1 MKNDFTPF
9 KIGTVFNPINIKAEI
24 PKYRFVK
31 ILYPSRLNAMALDPS
46 KITYNNNL
54 QYSPGEILF
63 KVKIYKEII
72 IEVADSPK
80 FDISE
85 TSHRKP
91 LILHS
96 AILMRNA
103 LGFKNGLKISVK
115 NNHDIRHVGLGS
127 SSGLIASVAC
137 AINELYGN
145 PINKEILLRYLAQ
158 NHGEEIA
165 NNIAELS
172 PVQCIGGSAAAGL
185 YEGGLI
191 ILAGKSKVIYSTVI
205 PNKFKIVI
213 GIPKDFQ
220 KLDAQTLLEQE
231 IKSFPKFIKCGLK
244 YGPKIAYSLIHD
256 VLPSLK
262 DNNLKPLGNLIYDYR
277 FKMGSINNCSY
288 CYKKLPIIADKI
300 SYIKEKNI
308 ADVLSLSSVGPSFFA
323 LTDKIAECIKIF
335 NKANLQIIVADVEN
349 HAYSVL
355 KKL

>member
-1 MKNDFTPF
+1 MKSDFTPF

-31 ILYPSRLNAMALDPS
+31 ISYPSRLNAMALDSS
-46 KITYNNNL
+46 KITHNDNL

-63 KVKIYKEII
+63 KVKLYKEVT
-72 IEVADSPK
+72 IEVTDSPK

-96 AILMRNA
+96 AIIMRKA
-103 LGFKNGLKISVK
+103 LGFKNGLKIFVK

-145 PINKEILLRYLAQ
+145 PINKEILLQYLAQ

-165 NNIAELS
+165 NNIIELS

-185 YEGGLI
+185 YKGGLI
-191 ILAGKSKVIYSTVI
+191 ILAGKSKVIYSAVI
-205 PNKFKIVI
+205 SDKFKIVI
-213 GIPKDFQ
+213 GIPKNFQ

-244 YGPKIAYSLIHD
+244 YSPKIAYSLIHN

-262 DNNLKPLGNLIYDYR
+262 DNNLKPLGDLIYDYR

-288 CYKKLPIIADKI
+288 CYKKLSIIADKI
-300 SYIKEKNI
+300 AYIKEKNI
-308 ADVLSLSSVGPSFFA
+308 ADILSLSSVGPSFFA
-323 LTDKIAECIKIF
+323 LTDKTAECIKIF
-335 NKANLQIIVADVEN
+335 NKANLRTIVTDVEN
-349 HAYSVL
+349 HTYSIL
-355 KKL
+355 GKF